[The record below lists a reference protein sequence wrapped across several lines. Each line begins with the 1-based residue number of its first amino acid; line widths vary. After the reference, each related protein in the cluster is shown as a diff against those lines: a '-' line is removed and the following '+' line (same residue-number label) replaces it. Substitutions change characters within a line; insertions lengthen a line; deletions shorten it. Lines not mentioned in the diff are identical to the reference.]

1 MARTETGRAK
11 PGIEAK
17 LRTDKFKDDF
27 FSLLEEDVN
36 ELINP
41 YRASFV
47 NINCPCCDRQATSE
61 AFVKGQFSFHACPAC
76 DTLFINPR
84 PTIETLDNFYINS
97 KAIALFT
104 RELMKNEKARTTYI
118 FDRRAELVL
127 EFLRSVDRTEGRL
140 VEVGC
145 SIGTF
150 LEIIKGKSRFSVE
163 GIDPDDSACRAC
175 AAKGIKAHKT
185 TLESF
190 KTGAV
195 RYDIALNFETIEHI
209 FSPFTFL
216 CKINH
221 LLTMGGYL
229 GFTTPNRHGFDMM
242 VLGQSY
248 KNIHGPCHLNYFN
261 VDTIDRLLARS
272 GFRVVQKLTPGI
284 LDVEVVRKQIVAGVA
299 PNVPPFIKYL
309 ACEADDQQ
317 RSNFQDYLSHNRLSG
332 NMLIFAQKVRKAG

>member
-1 MARTETGRAK
+1 MKTGIGRAH

-27 FSLLEEDVN
+27 FALLEEDIN

-41 YRASFV
+41 YRASFATV
-47 NINCPCCDRQATSE
+47 NCPCCDRRETSE
-61 AFVKGQFSFHACPAC
+61 AFVKGQFSFHACPSC

-97 KAIALFT
+97 KAIVLFT
-104 RELMKNEKARTTYI
+104 RELMKNEKARTKYI
-118 FDRRAELVL
+118 FDRRAQQVL
-127 EFLRSVDRTEGRL
+127 EFLRSVDMADGRL

-150 LEIIKGKSRFSVE
+150 LEIIKEQSRFSVE
-163 GIDPDDSACRAC
+163 GIDPDEAACRAC
-175 AAKGIKAHKT
+175 AGKGITAHKT

-190 KTGAV
+190 KAGSA

-216 CKINH
+216 NKINH
-221 LLTMGGYL
+221 LLKMGGYL

-242 VLGQSY
+242 VLGRSF

-261 VDTIDRLLARS
+261 VDTVDRLLERS

-284 LDVEVVRKQIVAGVA
+284 LDVEVVRKQIAAGVA
-299 PNVPPFIKYL
+299 PDVPPFIKYL
-309 ACEADDQQ
+309 ACDADDRQ
-317 RSNFQDYLSHNRLSG
+317 RSNFQEFLGQNRMSG
-332 NMLIFAQKVRKAG
+332 NMLVFAQKVGKAGE

>member
-1 MARTETGRAK
+1 MMVTAIKESQ
-11 PGIEAK
+11 GIEEK

-27 FSLLEEDVN
+27 FSLLEKDVN

-41 YRASFV
+41 YRASFAK
-47 NINCPCCDRQATSE
+47 INCPCCDRRETPE
-61 AFVKGQFSFHACPAC
+61 AFVKGQFSFHACPDC

-84 PTIETLDNFYINS
+84 PTKKTLDNFYINS

-104 RELMKNEKARTTYI
+104 RELMKNEKSRTKYI
-118 FDRRAELVL
+118 FERRARQVL
-127 EFLRSVDRTEGRL
+127 DFLGGVGKTTGRL
-140 VEVGC
+140 VEIGC

-150 LEIIKGKSRFSVE
+150 LEIIKEKNRFSVE
-163 GIDPDDSACRAC
+163 GVDPDDGACRAC

-190 KTGAV
+190 RAPSS

-209 FSPFTFL
+209 FSPYEFL
-216 CKINH
+216 RKINQ
-221 LLTMGGYL
+221 LLKKGGYL

-242 VLGQSY
+242 TLGQSY

-261 VDTIDRLLARS
+261 VDTIDLLLKRC
-272 GFRVVQKLTPGI
+272 GFKVVKKMTPGI
-284 LDVEVVRKQIVAGVA
+284 LDIEVVRKQILAGVA
-299 PNVPPFIKYL
+299 PTVPPFIKYI

-317 RSNFQDYLSHNRLSG
+317 RNNFQEYLRNNRLSG
-332 NMLIFAQKVRKAG
+332 NMLIFAQKTGKGE